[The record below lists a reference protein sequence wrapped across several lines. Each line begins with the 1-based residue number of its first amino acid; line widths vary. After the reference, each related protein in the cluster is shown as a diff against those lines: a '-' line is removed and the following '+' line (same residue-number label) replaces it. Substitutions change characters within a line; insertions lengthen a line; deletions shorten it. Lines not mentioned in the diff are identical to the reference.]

1 MERRSLCRF
10 VFEFWVIFM
19 LSLLSLYVFSF
30 FLEQKKLP
38 TVVYLFVFGF
48 LGVVEESNN
57 NVALAGGGSGGLY
70 CGLVSLFLKKNY
82 EARDRGYCEFAIPFL
97 EMCAD
102 PYIWRFGEHA
112 ACIFEVRF
120 YFLISSC
127 FFFYGRKTS
136 SVGNKIYLDSDHLA
150 DHTMRISHDIRQ

>member
-1 MERRSLCRF
+1 
-10 VFEFWVIFM
+10 M

-70 CGLVSLFLKKNY
+70 CGLVSLFLKKTMKPETEDIVNLRSHFSRCVPILTSDDS
-82 EARDRGYCEFAIPFL
+82 ESTPHVFSKFDF
-97 EMCAD
+97 
-102 PYIWRFGEHA
+102 
-112 ACIFEVRF
+112 IF
-120 YFLISSC
+120 
-127 FFFYGRKTS
+127 
-136 SVGNKIYLDSDHLA
+136 
-150 DHTMRISHDIRQ
+150 